1 MSSQHGLIH
10 MAQEIKQGSLQVLDL
25 RLSLGLLVPFC
36 MTWLK
41 PCHFLVPVF
50 SHPVIFYFCCL
61 FILKTSC
68 FRDRYTFCT
77 VFNKLGPKS
86 LNSSEVPV
94 FSRNAD
100 NVYLY
105 TSDYRGEDHTIIFF
119 FKCFTCHCIFIPF
132 SSLSFQNSSPVLPS
146 ADEVTSQIQQSLLS
160 CSFEIVFYRG
170 KTGFGSWK

>member
-1 MSSQHGLIH
+1 

-86 LNSSEVPV
+86 LNSSEVPA
-94 FSRNAD
+94 FSCNAD

-119 FKCFTCHCIFIPF
+119 LQMFYLPLYFHPFLIPVF
-132 SSLSFQNSSPVLPS
+132 SKFLSSFAICWWGHQPNSAVTIVMLLWNCVL
-146 ADEVTSQIQQSLLS
+146 
-160 CSFEIVFYRG
+160 
-170 KTGFGSWK
+170 